1 LAVGLK
7 VADDC
12 QIVLDDRARRITRPG
27 IPAAWPAPDIDG
39 RRRVSEHRFKTSIDV
54 FSGTRFLRPPM
65 TPMRRQNVLYIR
77 ISAESTARCRV
88 GARPLAGL
96 GSAA

>member
-7 VADDC
+7 VADDR
-12 QIVLDDRARRITRPG
+12 QIVLDDRARRVTRPR
-27 IPAAWPAPDIDG
+27 ILAAWPAPDIDG
-39 RRRVSEHRFKTSIDV
+39 RHRVSEHRFKTSIDV

-65 TPMRRQNVLYIR
+65 TSMRRRLVLYIR
-77 ISAESTARCRV
+77 IPAESIARCRV
-88 GARPLAGL
+88 GIRPWAGL

>member
-7 VADDC
+7 VADDR
-12 QIVLDDRARRITRPG
+12 QIVLDDRAGRVTRPG

-54 FSGTRFLRPPM
+54 FSGTRFLWPPM
-65 TPMRRQNVLYIR
+65 TPMRRQKVL
-77 ISAESTARCRV
+77 
-88 GARPLAGL
+88 
-96 GSAA
+96 